1 MQIRFFSSF
10 LLQLSLISGVKYMNF
25 NSLDKDTQEYIK
37 SLEHQINVQ
46 NKLIDAQKEIID
58 NLKLENKLHE
68 KYAKQISE
76 MISRLR

>member
-1 MQIRFFSSF
+1 
-10 LLQLSLISGVKYMNF
+10 MNF

>member
-1 MQIRFFSSF
+1 
-10 LLQLSLISGVKYMNF
+10 MNF

-46 NKLIDAQKEIID
+46 NELIDAQEEIID
-58 NLKLENKLHE
+58 NLKRENKLHE

>member
-1 MQIRFFSSF
+1 
-10 LLQLSLISGVKYMNF
+10 MNF

-46 NKLIDAQKEIID
+46 NKLIDAQEEIID
-58 NLKLENKLHE
+58 NLKCENKLHE

>member
-76 MISRLR
+76 MISRLK